1 MRQLTNEAKAEQTRL
16 PCLAKRKKPIGQI
29 LNVSIPK
36 SWQELPDK
44 ELRFVFRLLQGEYSL
59 TQIKTLCLLRWG
71 QLKVVRREGAV
82 FIVRHHKKNY
92 PLTTLQICEVCGLAR
107 ANEAGFNGRAQAN
120 SNVVQSTEALAWLGD
135 FPQYP
140 VRLSRIGIYRPV
152 RADFQNVSF
161 GDFLAL
167 DNLYQGYLQTHREEL
182 LHDMALVMYQTKHI
196 HLSKVEQI
204 NIFYWFT
211 SLKRWFANMFSHFF
225 KMKKSDENGST
236 MLSFKDLQQ
245 NMNTQIRALTG
256 GDITKEKEVLQM
268 DCWRALTELEAKAVD
283 YEELSRK
290 AK

>member
-1 MRQLTNEAKAEQTRL
+1 MR
-16 PCLAKRKKPIGQI
+16 QI
-29 LNVSIPK
+29 LNISIPK

-44 ELRFVFRLLQGEYSL
+44 ELRFVFKLLQGNYSL

-71 QLKVVRREGAV
+71 QLKVVRREGAI
-82 FIVRHHKKNY
+82 FIMRHQKKNY
-92 PLTTLQICEVCGLAR
+92 PLNATQIME
-107 ANEAGFNGRAQAN
+107 
-120 SNVVQSTEALAWLGD
+120 STEALAWLGD

-167 DNLYQGYLQTHREEL
+167 DNLYQGFLQTQRPEL

-225 KMKKSDENGST
+225 KMVEGSENGST
-236 MLSFKDLQQ
+236 VLSFKELQQ

-256 GDITKEKEVLQM
+256 GDITKEHEVLAM
-268 DCWRALTELEAKAVD
+268 DCWRALTELEAKAID
-283 YEELSRK
+283 YEDMKKSTK
-290 AK
+290 S